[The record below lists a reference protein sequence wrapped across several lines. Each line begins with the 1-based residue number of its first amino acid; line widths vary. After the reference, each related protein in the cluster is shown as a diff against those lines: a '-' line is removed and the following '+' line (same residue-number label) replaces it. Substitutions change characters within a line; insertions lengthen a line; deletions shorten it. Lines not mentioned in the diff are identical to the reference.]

1 MSATGR
7 YTGFPFSE
15 LPLYLVRFV
24 FKTSSTDLGSLPD
37 VPGVEASGADFGV
50 ADFSDFSAAAFAF
63 FAEVEIFG
71 VTVMSSSDKL
81 FELEEMPFLA
91 IIIFLSCLN
100 RL

>member
-1 MSATGR
+1 MSATGK

-50 ADFSDFSAAAFAF
+50 ADFTVFSDAFAF
-63 FAEVEIFG
+63 FAEVEILG

-81 FELEEMPFLA
+81 LELEEMPFFA
-91 IIIFLSCLN
+91 IIIFLSFMF
-100 RL
+100 

>member
-1 MSATGR
+1 MSATGK

-15 LPLYLVRFV
+15 LPLNLVKFE
-24 FKTSSTDLGSLPD
+24 FKTSRIDLGSLPE
-37 VPGVEASGADFGV
+37 VVASGADFGV

-81 FELEEMPFLA
+81 FELEEMPFFA
-91 IIIFLSCLN
+91 IIIFLSFMF
-100 RL
+100 